1 MFETNIVVVG
11 NVLAPP
17 ELRVTSS
24 NQSVVNFRV
33 ASTARRF
40 DRDAGRWVD
49 GHHLRVRVNCWRRL
63 AEGVAASI
71 TVGDPVVVAG
81 RLYTRDWTDGEG
93 NPRTSYE
100 MEAMAVGHDLA
111 RGRSRFYRNRPA
123 SVTSGADGGDA
134 DGFVRGEAAELVP
147 EDMISVR
154 YGDGLPDGPEPGLP
168 DPALPESSPSEPRRI
183 FDPVA
188 ELIAG
193 AAAGEGSEDDDDE
206 EELTPVE
213 QEIAPAGR
221 RRSRRA
227 AGREPVGV

>member
-1 MFETNIVVVG
+1 VFETNIVVVG

-17 ELRVTSS
+17 ELRVTGS

-40 DRDAGRWVD
+40 DREASRWVD

-81 RLYTRDWTDGEG
+81 RLYTRDWTDSEG

-134 DGFVRGEAAELVP
+134 DGIVRGEPAELMP

-168 DPALPESSPSEPRRI
+168 DLTPSELTPSEPRRVL
-183 FDPVA
+183 DPVA
-188 ELIAG
+188 QLI
-193 AAAGEGSEDDDDE
+193 AGEGSEDDDDE
-206 EELTPVE
+206 EEEELTPVE
-213 QEIAPAGR
+213 EEVAPAGR

-227 AGREPVGV
+227 AGREPVAV